1 MKDDRSSPSVVTKPE
16 FKTMNGVTKAQST
29 KSRRSVAN
37 MNETALAKKRE
48 NDRNAQRN
56 IREKARKEKT
66 EMEQKIQK
74 LESQQR
80 RFDEL
85 LKRNEKLRA
94 LLLKHDI
101 DPDTEEVLSP
111 RQTQPLENIA
121 PEKRSLGS
129 SQGFPSEGMLEGMEM
144 DRSTTGY
151 QFPIVSQPNLQQA
164 PGLLPIYNQ
173 MESNQLLNSP
183 ELIGSPASLYSHH
196 SASRTGSPQNTGAVS
211 PPYPSHQ
218 SMTPLQHMSQPMYPL
233 SMPIQSMGSIP
244 QMSPPHDISL
254 QQNSGYQNTYTQDWT
269 FPGSAGPIW
278 DQTVAFRPM
287 STYAVPMT
295 MEKKDSLTVQNVH
308 SQETHSEGRR

>member
-1 MKDDRSSPSVVTKPE
+1 MKEDNSSPSVVTKPE

-80 RFDEL
+80 GFDEL
-85 LKRNEKLRA
+85 VKRNEKLRA

-111 RQTQPLENIA
+111 TRQAQSLENIA
-121 PEKRSLGS
+121 PEKRRLGS
-129 SQGFPSEGMLEGMEM
+129 AQGFPAEGMLEGMEM
-144 DRSTTGY
+144 DRSTSNY
-151 QFPIVSQPNLQQA
+151 QFPLVPQPSLQQP

-173 MESNQLLNSP
+173 MESNQLLDSP
-183 ELIGSPASLYSHH
+183 ELTGSPASLYSHH
-196 SASRTGSPQNTGAVS
+196 SASRTGSPQNAGAVS

-218 SMTPLQHMSQPMYPL
+218 SMTPLQHMPQPMYPL

-254 QQNSGYQNTYTQDWT
+254 QQNSSFQNTYTQDWS

-295 MEKKDSLTVQNVH
+295 MGMS
-308 SQETHSEGRR
+308 